1 MSKLKEKSEFNFAS
15 AQLLIDNYLYAPS
28 VHCSYY
34 SCFQLMKF
42 TMNNFFDIGYD
53 KLNTRISVSTLG
65 GTHSYVIHF
74 FNNAVKKKNGYF
86 DYRDFSRK
94 IKDLKEFRESSDYD
108 DVEITIDKSQKAKEY
123 ATDIR
128 QYIQRNFK
136 R

>member
-1 MSKLKEKSEFNFAS
+1 
-15 AQLLIDNYLYAPS
+15 
-28 VHCSYY
+28 
-34 SCFQLMKF
+34 
-42 TMNNFFDIGYD
+42 MNNFFDIGYD